1 MRGKIQDAKDKIE
14 KSQNHDGVYTDLMS
28 NQIYSNA
35 LPPKELSY
43 IDEDFL
49 RKELQSRAR
58 TDPRRIEL
66 ENSYLSQGM
75 TPSKAI

>member
-1 MRGKIQDAKDKIE
+1 M
-14 KSQNHDGVYTDLMS
+14 N

-35 LPPKELSY
+35 LPPKELAY

-49 RKELQSRAR
+49 KKELQSRAR
-58 TDPRRIEL
+58 GDPRRIEL

-75 TPSKAI
+75 TPSKAL